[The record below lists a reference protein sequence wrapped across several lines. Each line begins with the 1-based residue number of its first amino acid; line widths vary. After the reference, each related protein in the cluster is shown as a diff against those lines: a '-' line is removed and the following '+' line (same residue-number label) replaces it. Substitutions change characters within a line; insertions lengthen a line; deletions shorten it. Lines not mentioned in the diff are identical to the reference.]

1 MKPRFELAG
10 RIAGALVIV
19 GAVAVLIIRATGGN
33 LQMPRDAALGLA
45 AMAIVP
51 IVQKL
56 WPLGAVAGLGSA
68 FLLSRQDEPDS
79 ALAYALIGLATLLL
93 PRFVRLAQTLLVS
106 ALLVSWM
113 AFVGYAYVVKGFFG
127 AAAWIHM
134 DLLTMLLVDLL
145 CVGLLLSRPDRGFM
159 RHITSEGTAGVMAR
173 RLLPASTGLPLLLG
187 WLALV
192 GHRAHLFN
200 ATFGIALVVVTSIL
214 LFGVLVWLT
223 YGAID
228 RSEKDKL
235 RLAAVLLEESERRN
249 LAREL
254 HDEIGQ
260 TLTGLKLR
268 LEAGQVTEA
277 RGLVEEL
284 MSSVRNL
291 SLDLRPAMLD
301 DLGLLPALLWLFE
314 RYTAQTGV
322 KIAFEHD
329 GLDGRFAAETETAA
343 FRIVQEALTNVAR
356 HAAAPQAVVRVWTN
370 GRTLGVQIDDAG
382 KGFDPARALGAA
394 RSGGLSGMR
403 ERAAALGGQL
413 TLESRPGQG
422 ARVMAELPLS
432 SRTT

>member
-1 MKPRFELAG
+1 VKQRFELAG
-10 RIAGALVIV
+10 RVAGALVLAGV
-19 GAVAVLIIRATGGN
+19 AAVLILRAAGGN
-33 LQMPRDAALGLA
+33 LQMPRDGALGLA
-45 AMAIVP
+45 VMALAP
-51 IVQKL
+51 IIHRL
-56 WPLGAVAGLGSA
+56 WPAAALGGLASA

-79 ALAYALIGLATLLL
+79 ALAYALVGLAIALA
-93 PRFVRLAQTLLVS
+93 PKFVRTAQTLLVS

-134 DLLTMLLVDLL
+134 DLLTMVLVDLL

-159 RHITSEGTAGVMAR
+159 RHVTSEGAAGVMAR
-173 RLLPASTGLPLLLG
+173 RLLPASTALPLLLG

-214 LFGVLVWLT
+214 FFGVLVWLT

-228 RSEKDKL
+228 RSEREKL

-268 LEAGQVTEA
+268 LEAGQTSEA

-314 RYTAQTGV
+314 RYSAQTGV
-322 KIAFEHD
+322 KVAFEHT
-329 GLDGRFAAETETAA
+329 GLEGRFAAETETAA

-356 HAAAPQAVVRVWTN
+356 HAGVPQAVVRVWAD
-370 GRTLGVQIDDAG
+370 GRTLGVQIDDGG
-382 KGFDPARALGAA
+382 KGFDPNGALHAA
-394 RSGGLSGMR
+394 TGGLSGMR
-403 ERAAALGGQL
+403 ERATALGGQL
-413 TLESRPGQG
+413 TLESKPGQG

-432 SRTT
+432 PRTS

>member
-1 MKPRFELAG
+1 MKGRFELAG
-10 RIAGALVIV
+10 RIAGALVAA
-19 GAVAVLIIRATGGN
+19 GAGGVLIARAAGAN
-33 LQMPRDAALGLA
+33 LQMPRDAAIGLA
-45 AMAIVP
+45 LMALACMVRP
-51 IVQKL
+51 S
-56 WPLGAVAGLGSA
+56 WPLSALAGVGSA
-68 FLLSRQDEPDS
+68 VLLSRQDEPDS
-79 ALAYALIGLATLLL
+79 ALAYALIGVAIALL
-93 PRFVRLAQTLLVS
+93 PRFVRWAQTLLVG

-159 RHITSEGTAGVMAR
+159 RHVTSEGAAGVMAR
-173 RLLPASTGLPLLLG
+173 RLLPASTALPLLLG

-214 LFGVLVWLT
+214 LFGVLTWLT

-228 RSEKDKL
+228 RSEKEKL
-235 RLAAVLLEESERRN
+235 ALAAVLLEENERRN

-268 LEAGQVTEA
+268 LEAGQTQEA

-322 KIAFEHD
+322 KVAFEHD
-329 GLDGRFAAETETAA
+329 GLTGRLASETETAA

-356 HAAAPQAVVRVWTN
+356 HAGAEQAVVRVWQN
-370 GRTLGVQIDDAG
+370 GKTLGVQIDDGG
-382 KGFDPARALGAA
+382 KGFDPKAA
-394 RSGGLSGMR
+394 ANGKTGGLSGMR

-413 TLESRPGQG
+413 TLESKPGEG
-422 ARVMAELPLS
+422 VRVLAELPLS
-432 SRTT
+432 SRAN

>member
-1 MKPRFELAG
+1 VKPRFELAG
-10 RIAGALVIV
+10 KVAGALVLL
-19 GAVAVLIIRATGGN
+19 GAGMVLIVRAAGGN
-33 LQMPRDAALGLA
+33 LQMPRDAAIGLA
-45 AMAIVP
+45 VMALAP
-51 IVQKL
+51 IIKQLAPVSAL
-56 WPLGAVAGLGSA
+56 AGLGSA

-79 ALAYALIGLATLLL
+79 ALAYALVGVAIALL
-93 PRFVRLAQTLLVS
+93 PRFVRVAQTLLVV
-106 ALLVSWM
+106 ALLESWM

-134 DLLTMLLVDLL
+134 DLLTMLLVDIL

-159 RHITSEGTAGVMAR
+159 RHVTSEGAAGVMVR
-173 RLLPASTGLPLLLG
+173 RLLPASTAMPLLLG

-228 RSEKDKL
+228 RSEREKL

-268 LEAGQVTEA
+268 LEAGQTSEA

-314 RYTAQTGV
+314 RYSTQTGV
-322 KIAFEHD
+322 KVAFEHT
-329 GLDGRFAAETETAA
+329 GLDGRFAAEIETAA

-356 HAAAPQAVVRVWTN
+356 HAGVPQAVVRVWAD
-370 GRTLGVQIDDAG
+370 GRTLGVQIDDG
-382 KGFDPARALGAA
+382 GRGFDPNGTLHRT
-394 RSGGLSGMR
+394 GGLSGMR
-403 ERAAALGGQL
+403 ERATALGGQL
-413 TLESRPGQG
+413 TLESKPGQG

-432 SRTT
+432 PRTS

>member
-10 RIAGALVIV
+10 RVAGALVAA
-19 GAVAVLIIRATGGN
+19 GAGGVLIARAAGAN
-33 LQMPRDAALGLA
+33 LQMPREAAIGLLV
-45 AMAIVP
+45 M
-51 IVQKL
+51 
-56 WPLGAVAGLGSA
+56 AVAAIIRQSWPVSALAGVGSA

-79 ALAYALIGLATLLL
+79 ALAYAMIGVAIALLPKFVRIAQALLIGA
-93 PRFVRLAQTLLVS
+93 LV
-106 ALLVSWM
+106 VSWM

-134 DLLTMLLVDLL
+134 DLLTMLLIDLL
-145 CVGLLLSRPDRGFM
+145 CVGLLLSRPDQGFM
-159 RHITSEGTAGVMAR
+159 RHVTSEGAAGVMAR
-173 RLLPASTGLPLLLG
+173 RLLPASTALPLLLG

-228 RSEKDKL
+228 RSEKEKL
-235 RLAAVLLEESERRN
+235 RLAAVLLEENERRN

-268 LEAGQVTEA
+268 LEAGQTAEA

-314 RYTAQTGV
+314 RYTTQTGV
-322 KIAFEHD
+322 KVAFEHD
-329 GLDGRFAAETETAA
+329 GLSGRLAAETETAA

-356 HAAAPQAVVRVWTN
+356 HAGAETVVVRVWAQ
-370 GRTLGVQIDDAG
+370 GRTLGVQVDDSG
-382 KGFDPARALGAA
+382 KGFDPGKVNDGKT
-394 RSGGLSGMR
+394 GGLSGMR

-413 TLESRPGQG
+413 TLESKPGEG

-432 SRTT
+432 PRTT

>member
-10 RIAGALVIV
+10 RIAGALVAA
-19 GAVAVLIIRATGGN
+19 GAVAVLIARVAGAN
-33 LQMPRDAALGLA
+33 LQMPRDAAIGLALMALA
-45 AMAIVP
+45 AMVRRS
-51 IVQKL
+51 
-56 WPLGAVAGLGSA
+56 WPLSALAGLGSA

-79 ALAYALIGLATLLL
+79 ALAYALIGVAIALL
-93 PRFVRLAQTLLVS
+93 PRFVRIAQTLLVG
-106 ALLVSWM
+106 AMLVSWM

-159 RHITSEGTAGVMAR
+159 RHVTSEGAAGVMAR
-173 RLLPASTGLPLLLG
+173 RLLPASTALPLLLG

-228 RSEKDKL
+228 RGEKEKL
-235 RLAAVLLEESERRN
+235 RLAAVLLEENERRN

-268 LEAGQVTEA
+268 LEAGQTQEA

-314 RYTAQTGV
+314 RYTNQTGV
-322 KIAFEHD
+322 KVAFEHD
-329 GLDGRFAAETETAA
+329 GLGGRFGSESETAA

-356 HAAAPQAVVRVWTN
+356 HAGAGNVVVRVWAD
-370 GRTLGVQIDDAG
+370 GRTLGVQIDDGG
-382 KGFDPARALGAA
+382 KGFDPKAVGNGKT
-394 RSGGLSGMR
+394 GGLSGMR

-413 TLESRPGQG
+413 TLESKPGEG

-432 SRTT
+432 SRKT